1 MVVSKK
7 SIIFVPQTNKN
18 TNTMRTITEKA
29 IEKFLNAE
37 TFKSGNTAVEVLPN
51 VTILK
56 LFGNAI
62 AYQYNDPERTL
73 SITNCG
79 YKTATTKERLNAIP
93 KVSIQQTKGVWYLNG
108 AEWDG
113 KLIDIN

>member
-1 MVVSKK
+1 MSRA
-7 SIIFVPQTNKN
+7 ITTN
-18 TNTMRTITEKA
+18 A

-37 TFKSGNTAVEVLPN
+37 TFKSGNTSIEVLPN

-79 YKTATTKERLNAIP
+79 YETATTKERLNALPNVNI
-93 KVSIQQTKGVWYLNG
+93 KQVKGKWFLNG

>member
-1 MVVSKK
+1 
-7 SIIFVPQTNKN
+7 
-18 TNTMRTITEKA
+18 MRTITEKA

-37 TFKSGNTAVEVLPN
+37 TFKSSNTSVEVLPN

-56 LFGNAI
+56 LFGNPI
-62 AYQYNDPERTL
+62 AYRYNDPERTL

-79 YKTATTKERLNAIP
+79 YKTATTKERLNALPNVDI
-93 KVSIQQTKGVWYLNG
+93 KQVKGKWFLNG

-113 KLIDIN
+113 EYIDIN